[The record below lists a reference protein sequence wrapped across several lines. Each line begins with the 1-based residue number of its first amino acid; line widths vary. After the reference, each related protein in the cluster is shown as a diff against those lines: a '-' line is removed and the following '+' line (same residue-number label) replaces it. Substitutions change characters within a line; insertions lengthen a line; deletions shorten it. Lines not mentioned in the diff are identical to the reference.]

1 VNRHVYTTLSNAIHD
16 MAAASPPIDPKP
28 DLERLLSEARRLRD
42 EYEAAFQRYKTDG
55 QVNRLIGHFGVEAA
69 YEYYG
74 IPKGISRDALSGFLR
89 GWEASEPYRQLRQ
102 RFETLLDIVSR
113 FLQGVS
119 ETVPSLR
126 PPGNSAKLVAKLGQ
140 VRTAVRLDTKMRNLT
155 RVLEDI
161 DTRPLVR
168 NQDIPAPRPRPRPPA
183 AGSRPRQSA
192 PADSAL
198 AWTLV
203 GVILGVFLALALGLF
218 TLIGWGS
225 TIAASLATIALIVTR
240 HLWVGPVARLGSPKR
255 KGK

>member
-1 VNRHVYTTLSNAIHD
+1 

-168 NQDIPAPRPRPRPPA
+168 NQDIPVPRPRPRPPA

-192 PADSAL
+192 PADPAL

-225 TIAASLATIALIVTR
+225 TIVASLATIALIVTR